1 MKKVSFFSRSY
12 QGFTLTEVLVSMF
25 VFTIMMTSVSQ
36 IFSTTFLGYKN
47 IRAVQRDIDNAQY
60 SLNIIAKELRTST
73 MTNPT
78 TGTLVNRT
86 DIQFFDHSQNRCLRY
101 RISGGSLQVA
111 SAAAADMS
119 ACSALTLS
127 SFTTITTGV
136 ITGSFRVTPSTAS
149 PLRVGKVTLSLD
161 ISEGSTHHARI
172 QTSVSLRDF
181 GTIGL

>member
-1 MKKVSFFSRSY
+1 MKQVLFFSRTY
-12 QGFTLTEVLVSMF
+12 KGFTLTEVLVSMF

-78 TGTLVNRT
+78 TGSLVNRT
-86 DIQFFDHSQNRCLRY
+86 DIQFFDHSQDRCFRY

-111 SAAAADMS
+111 SAVAADVN
-119 ACSALTLS
+119 ACSALTLN

-136 ITGSFRVTPSTAS
+136 ITGSFSGHALDSVTVTSRQGNTLARYFRRINPSCSDSNICFAS
-149 PLRVGKVTLSLD
+149 
-161 ISEGSTHHARI
+161 
-172 QTSVSLRDF
+172 
-181 GTIGL
+181 